1 MKKLL
6 TISLMLLTLGS
17 AAFAIGKAKKEDTV
31 VFKTSIDCKN
41 CVKKVVEN
49 VSFEKGVTD
58 LDADLR
64 TKNVTITFDAAKT
77 DTLNLAKAIR
87 KLGYTADVVKFI
99 Q

>member
-1 MKKLL
+1 MKKYLA
-6 TISLMLLTLGS
+6 IFLMAVAVS
-17 AAFAIGKAKKEDTV
+17 AVAAAAVKSKKENTV
-31 VFKTSIDCKN
+31 VFRTSIDCNN

-64 TKNVTITFDAAKT
+64 TKNVTISFDAAKT
-77 DTLNLAKAIR
+77 DTTKLAKAIR